1 MTLDRQD
8 LQYLDGKFDE
18 VRKDLG
24 VVHEKC
30 NKLNEVVAAHHAAP
44 CHEAQKDNFGKSV
57 GIVGVLVAVVM
68 SVLAFLK
75 SHITN
80 GGPK

>member
-1 MTLDRQD
+1 MTLDRND
-8 LQYLDGKFDE
+8 LAYFDAKFGE
-18 VRKDLG
+18 IRRELV

-30 NKLNEVVAAHHAAP
+30 NHLGETVAAHHAAP
-44 CHEAQKDNFGKSV
+44 CHEAQKDGFGKSV
-57 GIVGVLVAVVM
+57 GIVGILVAVIM

-75 SHITN
+75 THITN